1 MSMIRYKHEENDLF
15 KVGMYLRLSQEDKV
29 KKECE
34 SNSIENQRR
43 IIKNYIDNSNDLVF
57 IDEYSD
63 DGWSGTNFDRPG
75 FQRMLNDIQN
85 KKIDTIIVKDLSRF
99 GRNYIEVGWFLEDT
113 FPTLKIRFISI
124 IDRIDSFKNPE
135 SSNSMLVNFKNLIND
150 EYARDISRKTKSS
163 LNTKKK
169 KGDYVAGSVPFGY
182 KRDINNKYHLVI
194 DEEAANI
201 VKIIFELAMEG
212 KGTLEISNYLNE
224 RNIITSL
231 QYKKMKGL
239 KCSHNNVNFNE
250 IDNLKWSPTAV
261 ATILRN
267 EVYLGNTIQNKY
279 SHVSYKIHKCQ
290 KNPEDKWTK
299 VENTHEAIVSKD
311 MFDYINE
318 RLFSKIVKIRSNN
331 KYSLFSGFLLCSDCN
346 RGLHYQEGRK
356 ARKDGTKLK
365 YYVCGTNKYNVN
377 NCSSHIIHEDKLK
390 DIVIKAINKQIKL
403 VNNANDSL
411 EIIINNKKTSV
422 KKEVLENNKKSL
434 MNNIEE
440 KMKLKQNI
448 YTDWKDNIIT
458 FEDYRE
464 YSKNYTDE
472 ISRYK
477 ESLNLI
483 EQDLREL
490 DSIRNYQKDLI
501 DTFYNKGQFKELNRD
516 MLFNFIDRIIIYEEN
531 KVDIIFKYNDIYINL
546 LKYIKKIKSF

>member
-1 MSMIRYKHEENDLF
+1 
-15 KVGMYLRLSQEDKV
+15 
-29 KKECE
+29 
-34 SNSIENQRR
+34 
-43 IIKNYIDNSNDLVF
+43 
-57 IDEYSD
+57 
-63 DGWSGTNFDRPG
+63 
-75 FQRMLNDIQN
+75 
-85 KKIDTIIVKDLSRF
+85 
-99 GRNYIEVGWFLEDT
+99 
-113 FPTLKIRFISI
+113 
-124 IDRIDSFKNPE
+124 
-135 SSNSMLVNFKNLIND
+135 MLVNFKNLIND

-194 DEEAANI
+194 DEETANI

-477 ESLNLI
+477 ESINFI

-490 DSIRNYQKDLI
+490 DSIPNYQKDLI

-546 LKYIKKIKSF
+546 LKYIKNNKEFLIKT

>member
-299 VENTHEAIVSKD
+299 VENTHEALVSKD
-311 MFDYINE
+311 KFDYINE